1 MRFLRK
7 YTTFSNNVF
16 NELKARGMIAQVTRC
31 AFSSLFQTLSN
42 THSASQRLQN
52 VLETRKIALYA
63 GVDPSAE
70 SLHVGNLAV
79 LMTLLHFHLHGH
91 NVIPLVRVLS
101 QAFFY

>member
-7 YTTFSNNVF
+7 YSTNVF
-16 NELKARGMIAQVTRC
+16 NELKSRGMIAQVTRC
-31 AFSSLFQTLSN
+31 AINITNHHRNIDF
-42 THSASQRLQN
+42 ASQRLQN

-79 LMTLLHFHLHGH
+79 LMALLHFHLHGH
-91 NVIPLVRVLS
+91 KVVPLVS
-101 QAFFY
+101 H